1 MAVEA
6 IFWFHPLV
14 WWIERRMIDER
25 ERACDE
31 AVLRAGKRPTD
42 YAEGILAVCRWS
54 HEWPVMCVSGVAGS
68 DLKRR
73 IEHIMANEIAA
84 GLTKWRRIG
93 LAASAAVAV
102 AIPVVIG
109 ALANAP
115 VLRAQVQPI
124 TDSTP
129 RFDVVSIKR
138 NTDGRGVLTGSRR
151 LPDGSFTA
159 TNLTPRQLILT
170 AYRLQPAQVVGAAT
184 WIDDEGY
191 NVEAKPAQKATSE
204 ETTQMIRALLAD
216 RFKLRSHAETRELP
230 IFALVHARPD
240 RRLGPDLKETPP
252 EECAKPTDDSGR
264 GVLPC
269 GVIQSGAGQF
279 NSRATTIE
287 TMASTLMM
295 NVTFTG
301 IDRIVVDRTGL
312 TGNYQFQLRF
322 QPVGR
327 GGAPPPNDGG
337 QPSERP
343 SFFTALQ
350 EQLGLKLDP
359 QRAPIEVLVIDS
371 IDRPSEN

>member
-1 MAVEA
+1 
-6 IFWFHPLV
+6 
-14 WWIERRMIDER
+14 
-25 ERACDE
+25 
-31 AVLRAGKRPTD
+31 
-42 YAEGILAVCRWS
+42 
-54 HEWPVMCVSGVAGS
+54 
-68 DLKRR
+68 
-73 IEHIMANEIAA
+73 
-84 GLTKWRRIG
+84 
-93 LAASAAVAV
+93 
-102 AIPVVIG
+102 VIG

>member
-1 MAVEA
+1 
-6 IFWFHPLV
+6 
-14 WWIERRMIDER
+14 
-25 ERACDE
+25 
-31 AVLRAGKRPTD
+31 
-42 YAEGILAVCRWS
+42 
-54 HEWPVMCVSGVAGS
+54 MCVCGVTGS
-68 DLKRR
+68 DLTRR
-73 IEHIMANEIAA
+73 IERIMANEIGS

-93 LAASAAVAV
+93 LTMAALVAV

-115 VLRAQVQPI
+115 VLRAQAQPI

-138 NTDGRGVLTGSRR
+138 NTDGAGVGTGARR

-170 AYRLQPAQVVGAAT
+170 AYRLQPAQVVGAAA
-184 WIDDEGY
+184 WIDGEGY
-191 NVEAKPAQKATSE
+191 NVEAKPAQKATNE
-204 ETTQMIRALLAD
+204 QTTLMIRALLAD
-216 RFKLRSHAETRELP
+216 RFKLRSHTETRDLP
-230 IFALVHARPD
+230 IYALMHTRSD

-264 GVLPC
+264 GLLPC
-269 GVIQSGAGQF
+269 GVIQSGAGML
-279 NSRATTIE
+279 NSRATTME
-287 TMASTLMM
+287 SLATVLMNMAGH
-295 NVTFTG
+295 TG

-327 GGAPPPNDGG
+327 GGGLPTNDGG

-359 QRAPIEVLVIDS
+359 QRAPIEVLVVDS
-371 IDRPSEN
+371 VDRPTEN